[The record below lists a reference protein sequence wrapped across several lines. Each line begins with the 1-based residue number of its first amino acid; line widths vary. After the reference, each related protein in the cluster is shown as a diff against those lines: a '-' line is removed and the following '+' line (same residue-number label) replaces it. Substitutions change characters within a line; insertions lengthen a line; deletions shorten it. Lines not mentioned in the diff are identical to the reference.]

1 MNTNSDKE
9 EAARR
14 AEVSA
19 ELDRDKAEA
28 ARREVEAQR
37 LDALEARRLVEPRQI
52 IYRRVAGGDLVERLE
67 AVGLDLS
74 LRAVEA
80 ETVGWIEQYGKDRPW
95 LAWGEALE
103 TRLCP
108 AAGKLAPVSWTEL
121 REFVLD
127 YGWLNAA
134 FREALS
140 KPCWPLHPDV
150 AEAMT
155 MLFLG
160 RKSYEEAR
168 AEGCRIGEH
177 AAFLDLRDRCVAEIA
192 EGLKHCSVVKAAVD
206 EGPEFKR
213 GLCVRHTIYGADDW
227 AEFVLGQVGFEGVST
242 STPLSP
248 SMDVARGGDLGDEA
262 DLEAEADAGLG
273 EGESLPRRAEPR
285 PARGT
290 SLNR

>member
-1 MNTNSDKE
+1 MNTNSDGE
-9 EAARR
+9 EFARR
-14 AEVSA
+14 AEISA
-19 ELDRDKAEA
+19 KLDRDKAEA

-37 LDALEARRLVEPRQI
+37 LDALEARREVEPPELV
-52 IYRRVAGGDLVERLE
+52 YRRVAGGQLVERLE
-67 AVGLDLS
+67 AAGVDLS

-80 ETVGWIEQYGKDRPW
+80 ETVGWLEQYGKDRPW

-108 AAGKLAPVSWTEL
+108 APGKLVPVSWSEL
-121 REFVLD
+121 KAFVLD
-127 YGWLNAA
+127 YAWLNAA

-150 AEAMT
+150 AEAVT

-192 EGLKHCSVVKAAVD
+192 EGLKRCTVVKAAVG

-213 GLCVRHTIYGADDW
+213 GLCVRHSVYGADDW
-227 AEFVLGQVGFEGVST
+227 GAFVLGQSEFEGTST

-248 SMDVARGGDLGDEA
+248 SMDVARGDDLGDEA
-262 DLEAEADAGLG
+262 DLEADLAEGLG